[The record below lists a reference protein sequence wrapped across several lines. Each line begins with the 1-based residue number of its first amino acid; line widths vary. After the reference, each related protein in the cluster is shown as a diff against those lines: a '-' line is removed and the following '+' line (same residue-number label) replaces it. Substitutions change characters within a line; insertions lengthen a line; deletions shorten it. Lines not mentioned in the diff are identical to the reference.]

1 MSWGLC
7 WADVGDADL
16 MKPFTLPIV
25 ILLIIASSM
34 VCAGEV
40 EKARPQRIVS
50 LGLCTDQLL
59 LMMVDRERI
68 ASLTYT
74 AADPEMSYLA
84 SEVGD
89 IPLNRG
95 GFEEVIA
102 FKPDLVV
109 GNSYASWQT
118 VRFLRELGYEVRL
131 IELPASLAD
140 MDKVLLQFG
149 EWVGE
154 SGRARQMMTN
164 MDTQIAAIQSANAHK
179 PQRSIMVYSPNG
191 FTIGSGTLEDDIFR
205 AAGYRNLAA
214 DMGIRGFRTISLE
227 QLVAARPDFLQIDN
241 RLENENSLA
250 SSYLN
255 HPALLSAVPEQRRLY
270 TPSRLRDCA
279 GTMVVDAI
287 DYLASRR

>member
-1 MSWGLC
+1 
-7 WADVGDADL
+7 
-16 MKPFTLPIV
+16 MKPFCLPV
-25 ILLIIASSM
+25 ILLLTIASNL
-34 VCAGEV
+34 VWAAEA
-40 EKARPQRIVS
+40 EKKRPQRIVS

-84 SEVGD
+84 NAVGD

-118 VRFLRELGYEVRL
+118 VRFLRELGYDVRL
-131 IELPASLAD
+131 IELPASLAE
-140 MDKVLLQFG
+140 MDDVLLQFG
-149 EWVGE
+149 EWVDE
-154 SGRARQMMTN
+154 SARARQMMAD
-164 MDTQIAAIQSANAHK
+164 MDTRIAAIQAANAHK

-205 AAGYRNLAA
+205 AAGYRNLSA
-214 DMGIRGFRTISLE
+214 DMGIEGFRTISLE

-255 HPALLSAVPEQRRLY
+255 HPALLAAVPESHRLY

-279 GTMVVDAI
+279 GTMVVEAI
-287 DYLASRR
+287 DYLASHR